1 MKFLQELLLFN
12 KKLTITEYRLGEM
25 LLIQNERNNGSLT
38 ILANFINL
46 YINDTLKSLKAVI

>member
-38 ILANFINL
+38 IPINRINL

>member
-25 LLIQNERNNGSLT
+25 LLIQNERNNSSLT
-38 ILANFINL
+38 IPINRINL
-46 YINDTLKSLKAVI
+46 YINDTLKSLKAV

>member
-25 LLIQNERNNGSLT
+25 LLIQNERNNSSLT
-38 ILANFINL
+38 IPINRINL

>member
-1 MKFLQELLLFN
+1 MKFLQGLLLFN

-38 ILANFINL
+38 IPINRINL